1 MVQDLS
7 PTLGTARR
15 SPGEQ
20 LKRQILCD
28 RLRLTD
34 AEIENLMLALRQEGS
49 ELLGMIPGELELDVD
64 FSGREL
70 DFLFRFARPKS
81 TMPRKSR

>member
-1 MVQDLS
+1 MVQDTS
-7 PTLGTARR
+7 PVTGKGRR

-20 LKRQILCD
+20 LKHQILCD

-34 AEIENLMLALRQEGS
+34 HEIESLLLALRQEGA
-49 ELLGMIPGELELDVD
+49 ELLGIIPGELELDVE
-64 FSGREL
+64 FAGREL

-81 TMPRKSR
+81 TMSRKSR